1 MNLANLGPAAWII
14 FLNILLLLVLF
25 MKVSLN
31 HRESFVNYPQQ
42 IDPMAKTTTNSD
54 AVTAN
59 NNYASILLF
68 LQKNPS
74 GAGKF
79 IADIK
84 RKFFSDSCAVRDN
97 IDFPNIAKLPDGMP
111 FS

>member
-1 MNLANLGPAAWII
+1 MNLTASSWII
-14 FLNILLLLVLF
+14 ILNIVLLLILF

-31 HRESFVNYPQQ
+31 YRESFINYPQQ
-42 IDPMAKTTTNSD
+42 INPMAAPTTNSE

-84 RKFFSDSCAVRDN
+84 QKFFSDSCTVRDN
-97 IDFPNIAKLPDGMP
+97 IDFQSIAKMPNGMP

>member
-1 MNLANLGPAAWII
+1 
-14 FLNILLLLVLF
+14 

-31 HRESFVNYPQQ
+31 YRESFVNYPQQ
-42 IDPMAKTTTNSD
+42 IDPSVKSTTNSD

-68 LQKNPS
+68 LKNNPS

-84 RKFFSDSCAVRDN
+84 RKFFSDSCNVRDN